1 MNTTP
6 SPDGPKGDT
15 VPFLALESH
24 CMGRMT
30 GYGVHFM
37 VKPIYGVIQAVYI
50 KVLLKRSTVSNQHYV
65 HYFMSQNLIM
75 QLF

>member
-1 MNTTP
+1 
-6 SPDGPKGDT
+6 
-15 VPFLALESH
+15 
-24 CMGRMT
+24 MT